1 MARFDA
7 GSHQGMSDS
16 AMTDIR
22 HVEHEL
28 LQVYDYCPPTRTT
41 FASEEAWLAY
51 REFWGRFFSS
61 LSVPPERF
69 AGARVLDAGCG
80 SCEKAAFYHDWGGRV
95 TGVDLSGEVLR
106 HGRRSLGDRDV
117 ELLQRSLFDLD
128 RPAEYD
134 IAIVDGVSFVTA
146 DTERA
151 LKSVASQVKRG
162 GVLLFSLT
170 NVWGRFWWFG
180 AARTATRAL
189 GGSDFHKRA
198 RWGRRLFHWTRG
210 SQEGTAK
217 NTPFYRSDESWAYDW
232 FGPPAYHL
240 HSPAEIR
247 RWLEEQGHEHLASV
261 PSLMRKDPPVTVAAR
276 ILRRLSGEG
285 PRAMGLYW
293 LVNRAP
299 NMVYVSAVR
308 TR

>member
-1 MARFDA
+1 
-7 GSHQGMSDS
+7 
-16 AMTDIR
+16 
-22 HVEHEL
+22 
-28 LQVYDYCPPTRTT
+28 
-41 FASEEAWLAY
+41 
-51 REFWGRFFSS
+51 
-61 LSVPPERF
+61 
-69 AGARVLDAGCG
+69 
-80 SCEKAAFYHDWGGRV
+80 
-95 TGVDLSGEVLR
+95 
-106 HGRRSLGDRDV
+106 
-117 ELLQRSLFDLD
+117 LQRSLFDLD
-128 RPAEYD
+128 RPGEYD

-151 LKSVASQVKRG
+151 LKSVATQVKLG

-180 AARTATRAL
+180 AARTFTRAL

-198 RWGRRLFHWTRG
+198 AWGRRLFHWTRR
-210 SQEGTAK
+210 SQEGTTRDAA
-217 NTPFYRSDESWAYDW
+217 FYRSDESWAYDW

-247 RWLEEQGHEHLASV
+247 GWMAEQGLEHLASV
-261 PSLMRKDPPVTVAAR
+261 PSLQRKDPPVTVAAR
-276 ILRRLSGEG
+276 ILRYLTGEG

-293 LVNRAP
+293 LANRAP